1 MVDDNYD
8 NATYDDALSKMMML
22 IMSTV
27 PFVANIMDPPCLNV
41 S

>member
-8 NATYDDALSKMMML
+8 NATEVGLSKMMML